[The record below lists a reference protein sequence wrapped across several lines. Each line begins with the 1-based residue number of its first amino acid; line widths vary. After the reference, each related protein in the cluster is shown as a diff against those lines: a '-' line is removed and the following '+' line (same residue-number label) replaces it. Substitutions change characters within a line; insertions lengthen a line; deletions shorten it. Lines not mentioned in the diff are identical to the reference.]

1 MKTFLS
7 KLGNFLATAVSLALG
22 IGPLVN
28 PFLGGKY
35 SSIEAT
41 VTNDLT
47 QMAQVVISA
56 EAFLQGP
63 GRGIE
68 KLKATTPLILQ
79 ILRTSQAFDGK
90 KIANEALAEE
100 GAAKIVSG
108 LADFMNAIHP
118 DEAQKA

>member
-7 KLGNFLATAVSLALG
+7 KLGNFLATAVALATG

-56 EAFLQGP
+56 EAFLQGD
-63 GRGIE
+63 GSGAT
-68 KLKATTPLILQ
+68 KLARATPVVLQ

-90 KIANEALAEE
+90 KIANEALAEQ
-100 GAAKIVSG
+100 GASKIVSG